1 MAASTL
7 QHYWD
12 LASFDP
18 AVRINA
24 AQSLVRSLAEF
35 QKDHEATIQNG
46 THKTATTEDELDILC
61 APDVSY
67 ALRRLL
73 RGLPSSR
80 QGARQGFSLALTEL
94 LAITDVVNVSL
105 VLDLLFKHTERSS
118 GMSSDETRDMLF
130 GRIFGMIAIVAA
142 GMISKPTTTFEDIE
156 KMLDSLKEMIQV
168 KSYVVEICHH
178 VVINIIPYVN
188 SLEYK
193 DKVIEKILE
202 LFLTEVVNVDELNV
216 ALAIQHYLP
225 QVDLTSQFSDWKGTN
240 VLTTANLPHLAT
252 VLKEVPSD
260 DTEKKNQ
267 KIADW
272 KPQLHSVWDRLLSI
286 YFETESSSKQNENGH
301 EESDRPKKKMRVNK
315 KGDGKSKSQEEDKK
329 ASFGEFWDICVD
341 KSLFDHAAS
350 QGRKY
355 WGFKLVQKILRRLT
369 SDQMSLIFTQNFMR
383 CFINSLSVSDRYLNK
398 VAAHTANM
406 IQDVAKDN
414 KEAGFA
420 LVTQL
425 VGNQGRQDF
434 DRLTRTHTVENIL
447 KTMDT
452 EGIQSYLHY
461 LAHIFIEQSDQ
472 TQADQPR
479 AWVLKQLTFLVK
491 NNAIP
496 KEENWLLSLV
506 QFLMV
511 YAFFDIKKSSTSSTN
526 AYFENY
532 YQPTTPLSET
542 TLNQCKESFQTVLMA
557 LEKMPPL
564 AKTKE
569 LGVSSLR
576 SKRLNGT
583 MNDGELWVYRV
594 YEIQQKLVK
603 DKHLKLRTELS
614 KESQTSLKK
623 AISLMEGL
631 RKKLKEDEKYESV
644 ERGFELLFLHMILH
658 FMMDEEETEN
668 VLSELFE
675 CYNKITTPST
685 TTTTKKSKAKKGK
698 KSKEEEEENV
708 EPEPIDVI
716 VDILVSFMTH
726 SSAMLKNLAE
736 QVFEMFSHK
745 VTKQTLGLLFDL
757 ISSSDSKN
765 EANDLFDDDMDEVDS
780 DVEIIEEDVEMDEDS
795 DDEEEDDDEEEEG
808 EVDEELRRKVEEAM
822 RNQGVLGGDDDE
834 EDEDLDDEAMFGFD
848 DKLAEIFKQKQL
860 VSGKDNKEE
869 HNVYQFKNSVTDL
882 IIIFVRKNPEN
893 PLVLQT
899 IVPLLNILR
908 VTPAKSTTNQFLQKI
923 IAFLKNKLSKATE
936 YPKVEDVDN
945 ALEILSAVHDFT
957 KTKGSNNKELA
968 DMGIQLSMYL
978 RKCIFGGS
986 DIMMS
991 KDMSKDTKQRLEKTN
1006 AIYCDNLCDY
1016 YRSKKHTRIEYDLA
1030 AFLPKHFPYSSW
1042 PLIDSLLEFIN
1053 PSTCHNNYRHT
1064 QNLEWI
1070 STVINRT
1077 VDKSSETYD
1086 KLFLSIVPKI
1096 VKLTKESIEK
1106 SVQGNDKKI
1115 LDTNSMR
1122 SFLKFLLVIVR
1133 KQKKLTNIEELNNT
1147 WKPQETFSNITHIKK
1162 YSDKPSLESLRKQ
1175 LLALFDH

>member
-35 QKDHEATIQNG
+35 QKDHEATLQNG
-46 THKTATTEDELDILC
+46 THKTATTEDELDTLC

-105 VLDLLFKHTERSS
+105 VLNLLFKHTERTG

-130 GRIFGMIAIVAA
+130 GRIFGLIAIVAA
-142 GMISKPTTTFEDIE
+142 GMISKSTTTYEDIE
-156 KMLDSLKEMIQV
+156 RILDSLSEMTKI

-178 VVINIIPYVN
+178 VVINMIPYVN
-188 SLEYK
+188 ALEFK

-202 LFLTEVVNVDELNV
+202 LFLTEVVNVDELNI
-216 ALAIQHYLP
+216 ALTIQQNLP
-225 QVDLTSQFSDWKGTN
+225 DVDLSSQFSDWKSTN
-240 VLTTANLPHLAT
+240 VLAPNNLVHLAS

-260 DTEKKNQ
+260 DGEKKD
-267 KIADW
+267 KKVADW
-272 KPQLHSVWDRLLSI
+272 KPQLHSVWDRLLAT
-286 YFETESSSKQNENGH
+286 YFETETKQANGH
-301 EESDRPKKKMRVNK
+301 ADLEESDRPKKKMRVNK
-315 KGDGKSKSQEEDKK
+315 KGDGKAKAQEDDKK
-329 ASFGEFWDICVD
+329 APFSEFWDVCVD
-341 KSLFDHAAS
+341 QTLFDNGAS

-355 WGFKLVQKILRRLT
+355 WGFKLVQRVLRRVS
-369 SDQMSLIFTQNFMR
+369 SDQMSVIFTPNFMR
-383 CFINSLSVSDRYLNK
+383 CFINSLSSGDRYLNK
-398 VAAHTANM
+398 VASHTANV
-406 IQDVAKDN
+406 IQDAAKEN

-434 DRLTRTHTVENIL
+434 DRLTRTRTVENIL
-447 KTMDT
+447 KTMDA
-452 EGIQSYLHY
+452 EGIKSYLNY
-461 LAHIFIEQSDQ
+461 LAQIFIEQSDAS
-472 TQADQPR
+472 QANGPR

-496 KEENWLLSLV
+496 KEEDWLLSVV

-511 YAFFDIKKSSTSSTN
+511 YAFFDIKKSSSKKSF
-526 AYFENY
+526 FEGY
-532 YQPTTPLSET
+532 RKPATPLSEA
-542 TLNQCKESFQTVLMA
+542 TLDQCKESFQTVLMA

-564 AKTKE
+564 AKVKE

-576 SKRLNGT
+576 SRRLNGT

-594 YEIQQKLVK
+594 YEAQQKLIK
-603 DKHLKLRTELS
+603 DKNLQARTVLS
-614 KESQTSLKK
+614 KESQASLKK
-623 AISLMEGL
+623 AIELMESL
-631 RKKLKEDEKYESV
+631 RKKLKADDKYDSV

-658 FMMDEEETEN
+658 FMIDEEETES
-668 VLSELFE
+668 VLAELFE
-675 CYNKITTPST
+675 CYNKITSTP
-685 TTTTKKSKAKKGK
+685 KKSSAKGKKGK
-698 KSKEEEEENV
+698 KAKATEEEDEDV

-716 VDILVSFMTH
+716 VDILVSFMTN
-726 SSAMLKNLAE
+726 SSPMLKNLAE

-757 ISSSDSKN
+757 LKSSDSKN
-765 EANDLFDDDMDEVDS
+765 EAEDLFDEDMDEVDS
-780 DVEIIEEDVEMDEDS
+780 DVEVIEDVEMEEDEDDS
-795 DDEEEDDDEEEEG
+795 EESEDEDENG

-822 RNQGVLGGDDDE
+822 RNQGVLGGDDDDE
-834 EDEDLDDEAMFGFD
+834 EDEDLNDEAMFGFD
-848 DKLAEIFKQKQL
+848 DKLAEIFKQKRL
-860 VSGKDNKEE
+860 ANGKDNKEE
-869 HNVYQFKNSVTDL
+869 QNIYHFKNSVADL
-882 IIIFVRKNPEN
+882 VIIFVRKNPEN

-908 VTPAKSTTNQFLQKI
+908 VTPARPTTNQFLQKI
-923 IAFLKNKLSKATE
+923 IAFLKNKLAKATE
-936 YPKVEDVDN
+936 HPKVEDVDD
-945 ALEILSAVHDFT
+945 ALEILTAVHDFT
-957 KTKGSNNKELA
+957 KTKGATNKELA

-978 RKCIFGGS
+978 RKCIFGGA
-986 DIMMS
+986 DIMIS
-991 KDMSKDTKQRLEKTN
+991 DNIQKDIKQRLDKTN
-1006 AIYCDNLCDY
+1006 AIYCANLCDY

-1030 AFLPKHFPYSSW
+1030 AFLPKNFPYSSW
-1042 PLIDSLLEFIN
+1042 PLLDSLLEFIN
-1053 PSTCHNNYRHT
+1053 PSACHNNYRHT

-1070 STVINRT
+1070 STIVNRT

-1096 VKLTKESIEK
+1096 VKISQESIK
-1106 SVQGNDKKI
+1106 NAVKGTDKKV
-1115 LDTNSMR
+1115 LDTNSMK

-1133 KQKKLTNIEELNNT
+1133 KHKKLTSIEDLQKT
-1147 WKPQETFSNITHIKK
+1147 WKAQETFSSITNIKN
-1162 YSDKPSLESLRKQ
+1162 YGDKPSLEALRKQ
-1175 LLALFDH
+1175 LLALFNH